1 MQDVLHTAD
10 GDVDFSAGDLGMAA
24 TDRATAQHKRDILI
38 IAPGDLKESPALGVG
53 AVDYIQSDSEFFLR
67 DVRKQM
73 QSDGMS
79 VTEVAFEADGGLVIE
94 GSYEND

>member
-10 GDVDFSAGDLGMAA
+10 GDVDFAGGDLRMAA

-38 IAPGDLKESPALGVG
+38 TAPGDLKESPTVGVG
-53 AVDYIQSDSEFFLR
+53 AVDYIQSDSELFLR

-73 QSDGMS
+73 QADGIT

-94 GSYEND
+94 GGYEND